1 MAVNVFTRRY
11 SLDGGNGNELPTG
24 GAMGDVLA
32 KRTNVDYD
40 VQWETPKDWAA
51 EFVALT
57 SAEIDAIVAEIE

>member
-1 MAVNVFTRRY
+1 MAETVFTRKY
-11 SLDGGNGNELPTG
+11 SLDGGNGSNIPTG
-24 GAMGDVLA
+24 GAMGDVLT

-40 VQWETPKDWAA
+40 VQWETPKDWAS